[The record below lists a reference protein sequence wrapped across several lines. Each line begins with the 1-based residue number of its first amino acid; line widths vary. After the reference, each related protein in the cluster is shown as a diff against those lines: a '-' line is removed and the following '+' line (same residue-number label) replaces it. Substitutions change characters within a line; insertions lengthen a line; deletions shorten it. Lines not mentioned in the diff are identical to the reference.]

1 MVSPIIASCS
11 NARVSGLSHLPFRAV
26 GDQPAFDAAALER
39 FVAAPRVAV
48 LAYVRAGGRPGQSPI
63 WYEYRDGA
71 FFMSTTTGSPKAKA
85 LARDPRVC
93 LTIQDE
99 AAPYRAA
106 IFDGEVELTP
116 MPNDGPTSTIATRY
130 LGRIGGAEYAKMTG
144 EQYDRAGLTLITL
157 RPASV
162 RGFDNTRGLAL
173 WQSLFLKLR
182 AGLPVIGR
190 WL

>member
-1 MVSPIIASCS
+1 M
-11 NARVSGLSHLPFRAV
+11 SGLSHLQFRAV

-39 FVAAPRVAV
+39 FVAAPRIAV

-71 FFMSTTTGSPKAKA
+71 FYMSTATGSPKANA

-99 AAPYRAA
+99 APPYRAS

-116 MPNDGPTSTIATRY
+116 MAKDGPTASIATRY
-130 LGRIGGAEYAKMTG
+130 FGRIGGAEYAKMTDA
-144 EQYDRAGLTLITL
+144 QYDRTGLTLITL
-157 RPASV
+157 RPSSV
-162 RGFDNTRGLAL
+162 RGFDNTRGLVL

-182 AGLPVIGR
+182 ATVPFVGR